1 LARVQ
6 PHVACGERLAA
17 TDPAAA
23 YLCFKFAVV
32 KGMGVP
38 HKSPAATALLSAL
51 MTRLEESKAVAV
63 APAAAAV
70 LRGAADAAFA
80 DVGRTTDAAEY
91 REAYAFAYALWE
103 VLADAGDAA
112 DASRYYDE
120 WKVGVAAEAP
130 EPEPEFAEYVFASA
144 EGAGGEVAP
153 AEGAVAAVET
163 ETPPPIAAATP
174 PTPRRLLTTLPR
186 TRRDDALEVL
196 KFASAAVEDDEVA
209 LAVSRLEHALRLMC
223 VDAE

>member
-1 LARVQ
+1 MARVQ

-153 AEGAVAAVET
+153 APSAVAAVET
-163 ETPPPIAAATP
+163 ETETPPP
-174 PTPRRLLTTLPR
+174 PRRLLTTLPR